1 MYQNNKILALIPAR
15 GGSKGIK
22 KKNIIEINGL
32 PLIAYTL
39 KESQNSRYLDR
50 TIVSTEDLEIKEVVE
65 KYGGEVPF
73 LRPIELAQDHSKT
86 IDCIVYSIDML
97 KKLGEEYDYVMILQC
112 TTPLR
117 KACHIDESI
126 EKIINSTERSLVSVS
141 EVEEHPILMRTL
153 NTDGSLSNLL
163 NKNSTMRRQDFPKVY
178 KVDGAIY
185 IQKIDEN
192 FNENIS
198 LNDGK
203 LAYIMDRKYTV
214 DIDEYLDI
222 AKVEFYLKESWKK

>member
-1 MYQNNKILALIPAR
+1 
-15 GGSKGIK
+15 
-22 KKNIIEINGL
+22 
-32 PLIAYTL
+32 
-39 KESQNSRYLDR
+39 
-50 TIVSTEDLEIKEVVE
+50 
-65 KYGGEVPF
+65 
-73 LRPIELAQDHSKT
+73 
-86 IDCIVYSIDML
+86 
-97 KKLGEEYDYVMILQC
+97 MILQC

-178 KVDGAIY
+178 KVDGVIY
-185 IQKIDEN
+185 IQKIDKN
-192 FNENIS
+192 FNENTS

-203 LAYIMDRKYTV
+203 LAYIMDRKYTI

-222 AKVEFYLKESWKK
+222 AKVEFYLHELRKK

>member
-1 MYQNNKILALIPAR
+1 MTNL
-15 GGSKGIK
+15 
-22 KKNIIEINGL
+22 
-32 PLIAYTL
+32 L
-39 KESQNSRYLDR
+39 K
-50 TIVSTEDLEIKEVVE
+50 
-65 KYGGEVPF
+65 
-73 LRPIELAQDHSKT
+73 
-86 IDCIVYSIDML
+86 
-97 KKLGEEYDYVMILQC
+97 
-112 TTPLR
+112 
-117 KACHIDESI
+117 
-126 EKIINSTERSLVSVS
+126 KIINSTERSLVSVS